1 MRKLSL
7 LAAALCA
14 AASFT
19 TGASVASAAEGAYT
33 PTFDFHGYFR
43 SGVGVSKDGAEA
55 SWSKTY
61 LGRLGNEDDT
71 YGELEFGSTVYK
83 LNDVSFYLDAMVS
96 LVSDGSND
104 DENTNGTDASTG
116 NGDANFG
123 LRQFNL
129 QIKGLIPGQK
139 DAVVWAGKRYYQRG
153 DIHIIDTKYIN
164 ISGAGAGI
172 AAGLGVQQIQKPVGA
187 AERAPR
193 PSGLHGL
200 FAGDDRTVPGR
211 R

>member
-19 TGASVASAAEGAYT
+19 TGASVASAAEGAFT

-55 SWSKTY
+55 SWNKTY

-96 LVSDGSND
+96 MVTDSSND
-104 DENTNGTDASTG
+104 DESTNGIDASTG

-139 DAVVWAGKRYYQRG
+139 EFQAKR
-153 DIHIIDTKYIN
+153 T
-164 ISGAGAGI
+164 
-172 AAGLGVQQIQKPVGA
+172 L
-187 AERAPR
+187 
-193 PSGLHGL
+193 
-200 FAGDDRTVPGR
+200 
-211 R
+211 